1 MQNKFFTN
9 FLEKSKILRERF
21 IITAKNEWS
30 PMSVLTELYVQVGH
44 VYTVLK
50 NSSYLEENRKID
62 DLGDEVSDVVFQ
74 LTIIGN
80 MYNFDY
86 ENYEAKVLDDPTLE
100 DLIIVLGQLSEAV
113 MEDCGHRFEKPRQ
126 GFDTTVDFIKFFIV
140 ALLYPLS
147 LYDKSSYN
155 TTKLSTA
162 FFKPLS
168 VLGLEVNNFTSS
180 T

>member
-86 ENYEAKVLDDPTLE
+86 ENYETKPLNNPTLE

-126 GFDTTVDFIKFFIV
+126 GFDTTVDFIKFKIAQGFDIIFQ
-140 ALLYPLS
+140 LSDLYGLH
-147 LYDKSSYN
+147 
-155 TTKLSTA
+155 
-162 FFKPLS
+162 
-168 VLGLEVNNFTSS
+168 LEVEYQKMIDSATAWLDKNY
-180 T
+180 

>member
-1 MQNKFFTN
+1 MENKFFNN

-21 IITAKNEWS
+21 VITTKNEWN
-30 PMSVLTELYVQVGH
+30 PMSVLTELYVQIGH

-74 LTIIGN
+74 LIIIGN

-86 ENYEAKVLDDPTLE
+86 ENYKDKSIKDANME
-100 DLIIVLGQLSEAV
+100 DLIVVIGQLSEAV

-126 GFDTTVDFIKFFIV
+126 GFETTLDFIKFKISQGFDIIFEI
-140 ALLYPLS
+140 S
-147 LYDKSSYN
+147 NS
-155 TTKLSTA
+155 
-162 FFKPLS
+162 
-168 VLGLEVNNFTSS
+168 LGLQLEKEYQKMIDSANNWLDKNY
-180 T
+180 